1 MKSKKITIPNHTSRV
16 SDLSRRGVILL
27 AVLIVVSMLA
37 LGAYTFSD
45 VMYAEARG
53 TQMFGRSI
61 QAHMLADSGIEFV
74 LALLADPS
82 LTDSTGG
89 TYNNPDLFHQ
99 MTVREDP
106 LPRWSGR
113 FSVIAS
119 SEEGNLRFGIS
130 DESSKLNLNALMD
143 LAPDGDEAALALL
156 ALPEMTEE
164 TADAIVDWLDED
176 SDPRTFGAEEES
188 YDTYGP
194 RNGRLGSLMELALI
208 RGVSRETLL
217 GEDLNRNGQLDSN
230 EDDGTDRWPD
240 DNSDGT
246 LSPGWLPFVTLSSR
260 ESMITEEGQLKINL
274 NDPNLETLQQKVI
287 ESFQTSDSNGE
298 SIGEELAEFIGLY
311 RQFGPY
317 QEPEEGEE
325 EEEEEEE
332 EEGEEE
338 EEEDPT
344 VFRSIFDLVGTRVQN
359 DPEDDENSGQNNN
372 GNARQSEPEIIESPI
387 QSDDLPDI
395 LLELY
400 ALFSVTDEPI
410 VEGRININEAPAAVL
425 KAIPGMDDSIV
436 QQIIDRRSQLGGPG
450 DGYDSTPGWLVTE
463 NILTLEQMRD
473 IAPWI
478 TIRGG
483 VFRVQVMGYF
493 DQGGPMARV
502 EAIIDTTELGIPRIL
517 GWSNF
522 SELGE
527 AFDRSLFQSTES
539 P

>member
-1 MKSKKITIPNHTSRV
+1 MKSKKITIPNHTSHI
-16 SDLSRRGVILL
+16 SALSRRGVILL

-45 VMYAEARG
+45 AMYAEARG

-164 TADAIVDWLDED
+164 TADAIVDWLDEY

-194 RNGRLGSLMELALI
+194 RNGRLGGLMELALI

-287 ESFQTSDSNGE
+287 ESFQASDSNGE

-317 QEPEEGEE
+317 QEPEEGEQ
-325 EEEEEEE
+325 
-332 EEGEEE
+332 EEGEQEEGEPE

-359 DPEDDENSGQNNN
+359 DPEDDESQGQNNN
-372 GNARQSEPEIIESPI
+372 SNARQSEPEIIESPI

-400 ALFSVTDEPI
+400 ALFSVTDAPI

-425 KAIPGMDDSIV
+425 NAIPGMDDSIV

-527 AFDRSLFQSTES
+527 AFDRTLFQSTES

>member
-1 MKSKKITIPNHTSRV
+1 MKSKKLTSPNHTSRV

-27 AVLIVVSMLA
+27 AVLLVVSMLA

-45 VMYAEARG
+45 AMYAEARG

-82 LTDSTGG
+82 LTESSGG
-89 TYNNPDLFHQ
+89 IYNNPDLFHQ
-99 MTVREDP
+99 MTVREDAQ
-106 LPRWSGR
+106 PRWSGR

-130 DESSKLNLNALMD
+130 DESSKLNLNALME
-143 LAPDGDEAALALL
+143 LAPDGDDAALALL

-176 SDPRTFGAEEES
+176 SEPRTFGAEEES

-194 RNGRLGSLMELALI
+194 RNGRLGSLMELTLI
-208 RGVSRETLL
+208 RGVNRETLL

-246 LSPGWLPFVTLSSR
+246 LAPGWLPFVTLSSR
-260 ESMITEEGQLKINL
+260 ESMISEEGQLKINL
-274 NDPNLETLQQKVI
+274 NDPDIEALKQKVT
-287 ESFQTSDSNGE
+287 ESFSDGE
-298 SIGEELAEFIGLY
+298 SGTAEELAEFIDLY

-317 QEPEEGEE
+317 QEPEA
-325 EEEEEEE
+325 

-338 EEEDPT
+338 AEEGEEETEEGEEEDPT
-344 VFRSIFDLVGTRVQN
+344 VFRSIFDLVGTRVQSQ
-359 DPEDDENSGQNNN
+359 PEDDEGQGQNNN

-436 QQIIDRRSQLGGPG
+436 QQIIDRRTQLGGPG
-450 DGYDSTPGWLVTE
+450 EGYDATPGWLVTE
-463 NILTLEQMRD
+463 NLLTLEQMRD

-527 AFDRSLFQSTES
+527 AFDRTLFQSTES